1 LNSDGSFYRDP
12 AVKVLV
18 NCIKTFKHYFRKLLL
33 VMFTGN
39 TMLILINANVINIS
53 KVDTTDCV
61 QKQV

>member
-1 LNSDGSFYRDP
+1 M
-12 AVKVLV
+12 
-18 NCIKTFKHYFRKLLL
+18 
-33 VMFTGN
+33 MFTGN